1 MQKIL
6 VIGDVHGK
14 IDSYYKILQKYK
26 PEYSICVGD
35 FGFKKEHEWFIKN
48 IDYTKHK
55 INFGNHDDTT
65 FLNEN
70 YSRGNYT
77 CYHGY
82 ENELMCVRG
91 ASSIDKQYRIKDVS
105 WWSNE
110 ELSYKEMNEAIE
122 VYAKNKPKI
131 MITHDCP
138 QSIREN
144 VFSIYDKSITSVGLQ
159 AMLELHKPNL
169 WIFGHHHKSIDIVVD
184 GVRFKCL
191 NELEIFELEV

>member
-1 MQKIL
+1 MKIL
-6 VIGDVHGK
+6 VIGDVHGR
-14 IDSYYKILQKYK
+14 IDEYYKILQKHK

-77 CYHGY
+77 YYHGY
-82 ENELMCVRG
+82 DNELMTVRG
-91 ASSIDKQYRIKDVS
+91 ADSIDKQYRIDGIS
-105 WWSNE
+105 WWQNE
-110 ELSYKEMNEAIE
+110 ELSYQEMNEAVGTYI
-122 VYAKNKPKI
+122 KNKPSV

-138 QSIREN
+138 QSIR
-144 VFSIYDKSITSVGLQ
+144 DKIFNIKDASLTSHGLQ
-159 AMLELHKPNL
+159 VMLDSHKPDL
-169 WIFGHHHKSIDIVVD
+169 WIFGHHHKSIDIIVD
-184 GVRFKCL
+184 NVRFKCL
-191 NELEIFELEV
+191 NELEMFELEI